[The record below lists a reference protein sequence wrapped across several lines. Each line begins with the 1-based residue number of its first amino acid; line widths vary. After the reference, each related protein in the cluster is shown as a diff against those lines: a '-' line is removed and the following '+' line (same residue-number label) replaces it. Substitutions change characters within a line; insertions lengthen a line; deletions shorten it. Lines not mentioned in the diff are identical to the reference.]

1 MLRRVVGHKT
11 RFLLI
16 YFGQQDRVLC
26 PVSPAKNRVFSS
38 AHSTVRDQF
47 ATHDTK
53 FLALE
58 CAMCQVVA
66 GVRQRL
72 PLAASRGIPHDGGHF
87 THSRGA
93 GRTAR
98 RQWAFHDPE
107 VGTGFDL
114 GGG

>member
-1 MLRRVVGHKT
+1 
-11 RFLLI
+11 
-16 YFGQQDRVLC
+16 
-26 PVSPAKNRVFSS
+26 
-38 AHSTVRDQF
+38 
-47 ATHDTK
+47 
-53 FLALE
+53 
-58 CAMCQVVA
+58 MCEVVA

-72 PLAASRGIPHDGGHF
+72 PRAASCGIPHDGGHF
-87 THSRGA
+87 ARSRGE

>member
-1 MLRRVVGHKT
+1 MSDYQRDCARRA
-11 RFLLI
+11 R
-16 YFGQQDRVLC
+16 
-26 PVSPAKNRVFSS
+26 
-38 AHSTVRDQF
+38 
-47 ATHDTK
+47 

-58 CAMCQVVA
+58 CAMYEAAA
-66 GVRQRL
+66 GVRHRLPLAASRYNTLQVQCSTGVMYCTVPIVPMAAGVRHRL

-87 THSRGA
+87 TQSRGA